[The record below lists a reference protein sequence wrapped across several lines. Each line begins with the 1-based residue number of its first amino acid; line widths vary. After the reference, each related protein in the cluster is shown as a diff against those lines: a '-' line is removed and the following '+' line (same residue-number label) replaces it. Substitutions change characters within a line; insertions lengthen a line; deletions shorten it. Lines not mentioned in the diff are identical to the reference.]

1 MQIESFGN
9 QPCLEIFEFCQHK
22 LSGAMEISNLACI
35 IFHDIQ
41 ELLICKSGFN
51 LGKTLQKHLHSP
63 DSDSKTFAIL
73 NFANVKSQKTNNF

>member
-1 MQIESFGN
+1 MQIEPFGN

-51 LGKTLQKHLHSP
+51 LSKTLQKHLHSP